1 MMLVCDTYHGNV
13 EKTEPEADAVEH
25 VTLTRD
31 EVRRS
36 RVRATTETGRE
47 IGVVID
53 RRLRDGDVVHDDGF
67 AVVVSLEPVE
77 AFAVEL
83 EALTTEEAAALGHE
97 LGNAHH
103 EMAFED
109 GVAYVPAD
117 EETRAVLDR
126 LADEAVGR
134 TEVEPSVFDAADGD
148 GDGVAGAHDHG
159 HEHDH
164 VHGERHTNT
173 ETRDNGDEQ
182 SHGDEETHDHAHDK
196 HGGV

>member
-1 MMLVCDTYHGNV
+1 MLVCDTHHGNV
-13 EKTEPEADAVEH
+13 EKSEPEADAVEH

-83 EALTTEEAAALGHE
+83 DALTTEEAAALGHE

-103 EMAFED
+103 EMAFEG

-117 EETRAVLDR
+117 EETRAVLDT

-134 TEVEPSVFDAADGD
+134 AEVEPSVFDAAA
-148 GDGVAGAHDHG
+148 DGVANAHNHG

-164 VHGERHTNT
+164 AHGEAHTQTNRH
-173 ETRDNGDEQ
+173 DGGDEQ
-182 SHGDEETHDHAHDK
+182 THGDEGKDHTHEK
-196 HGGV
+196 HGNS